1 MEPRQQPQPEPATNR
16 KRIDFSQARVPVT
29 LVLLLLVSWMLYDA
43 VDRELGYA
51 AVIDAALWLLLF
63 CVLVIPEIRK
73 RRR

>member
-1 MEPRQQPQPEPATNR
+1 MEPRQQPQPDPATNR

-43 VDRELGYA
+43 IDRDLGYA
-51 AVIDAALWLLLF
+51 VAIDAALWLLLF